1 MSIPLKEGWMKVLI
15 GGLLFWS
22 FIPHSA
28 NAEDVTLPPTKAD
41 QALQDLKNSVLEKQ
55 RAANAIHQE
64 NALLSAEVETLQ
76 NDLIKAAQ
84 SIQDREATLS
94 SLEQQLQTLAKEEKD
109 KEESLITKK
118 NQLSRI
124 LTILHRISKNPDEV
138 LLTQPSALT
147 DTVRTSILLRD
158 LVPKINEQARLLNEE
173 ITALSL
179 IRSDIATKRLTII
192 DNSRELDK
200 EHRRLLKLLEQKSLL
215 QKNSQAQASL
225 LDKRVKVLASA
236 AMDLQDLLSQL
247 EVERKKQAEEIR
259 QKELAMARERQGNLR
274 TTIAGNSFAPKTR
287 LNDQTVISVN
297 PTRPFSRAQG
307 LIPFPVTGR
316 ITTAFGQIDSNQAP
330 SRGIVME
337 TRPSAQIISPYDGQI
352 MFAGDFKGYGK
363 LLIIEHGEGYH
374 TLLSGMSHIDGTV
387 GQKLLAGEPV
397 GVMSSPG
404 GQTLLY
410 IELRHNGQP
419 VNPLLWFTARNLK
432 VAG

>member
-259 QKELAMARERQGNLR
+259 QKELTMARERQGNLR